1 MFYQINSLCL
11 NNFIHSSCL
20 YSVMAHQE
28 SLSSTTIPAVWINQN
43 ILTQLLVLLTEL
55 NFICNNNTLLYFST
69 QNNQP
74 FEPAGLSVNLTD
86 IVLQAFFYEKTRFKL
101 FKTKDINS
109 ISRQSAADL
118 TSILHLCLPLI
129 NYAGHSLTRHM
140 YIIPKTQ
147 PKL

>member
-86 IVLQAFFYEKTRFKL
+86 IVLQAFFTKRRGLNFSKQKTSTRFHDSQEQIL
-101 FKTKDINS
+101 PAFYTCVCRWSIMLDI
-109 ISRQSAADL
+109 L
-118 TSILHLCLPLI
+118 
-129 NYAGHSLTRHM
+129 SLVTC
-140 YIIPKTQ
+140 T
-147 PKL
+147 